1 MERREFLRNGLVL
14 GAGGLLVLGPGGW
27 AARAASTGPG
37 NSPRL
42 IVIFLRGAVDG
53 LNVVVPHGDSV
64 YYELRPNIAV
74 PASQVLDL
82 DGHFALSPALS
93 ALMPLWRDRTLAFVE
108 ACGSPDP
115 TRSHFDAQD
124 YMETGTPGVKTT
136 STGWMNR
143 VLAELPAPHSPTQA
157 LNLGPTPPRILSG
170 PQPVANLATGRAAA
184 QPIALDRPLVNS
196 SFARMYEG
204 RDPLSAAFQEGV
216 AARRRLLAEL
226 QQDMTVAAGG
236 APLPNQGFTQDA
248 TRLGQLMRRDPT
260 IRLAFLALSGWDT
273 HVNQGAASGQLA
285 NHLRP
290 LGQGLITLI
299 GAMGP
304 AYRESVIVVISE
316 FGRTVHE
323 NGNGGT
329 DHGHANV
336 MWVMGGPVRGG
347 KVYGSWPGLGAEQL
361 YQGRDL
367 AVTTDF
373 RAPLCS
379 ILGTHLKL
387 SQDALGRVFPDYRG
401 RGVQL
406 LSA

>member
-1 MERREFLRNGLVL
+1 MERREFLRNALML
-14 GAGGLLVLGPGGW
+14 GAGGVLLLGPGAW
-27 AARAASTGPG
+27 AARAATSGAG
-37 NSPRL
+37 QSPRL
-42 IVIFLRGAVDG
+42 VVIFLRGAVDG
-53 LNVVVPHGDSV
+53 LNVVVPHGESI
-64 YYELRPNIAV
+64 YYELRPTIAV

-82 DGHFALSPALS
+82 DGHFGLPPAL
-93 ALMPLWRDRTLAFVE
+93 AGLMPLWRERSLAFVE

-143 VLAELPAPHSPTQA
+143 VLTELPAPHSPTQA
-157 LNLGPTPPRILSG
+157 LNLGPTPPRILAG

-196 SFARMYEG
+196 SFARMYAG

-236 APLPNQGFTQDA
+236 APLPNQGFAQDA
-248 TRLGQLMRRDPT
+248 TRLGRLMRRDPS
-260 IRLAFLALSGWDT
+260 IRLAFVALAGWDT
-273 HVNQGAASGQLA
+273 HVNQGAAGGQLA

-290 LGQGLITLI
+290 LSEGLLSLI
-299 GAMGP
+299 GAMGST
-304 AYRESVIVVISE
+304 YHETVIVVISE

-347 KVYGSWPGLGAEQL
+347 KVYGTWPGLAPEQL

-373 RAPLCS
+373 RAPLSS
-379 ILGTHLKL
+379 ILSTHLKL
-387 SQDALGRVFPDYRG
+387 SDHALGQIFPAYRG
-401 RGVQL
+401 RGPQL
-406 LSA
+406 LAA